1 MVERD
6 DERQISAPEQRDDQD
21 SAMRPQRLADFVGQ
35 HKGRDNLS
43 VFIQMDQYYPLLP
56 RMTQTIP
63 ILLAAA

>member
-43 VFIQMDQYYPLLP
+43 VLKKVFQNK
-56 RMTQTIP
+56 
-63 ILLAAA
+63 